1 MTFLASVHGASYPA
15 SPHDDSGQVSRR
27 FRWGSL
33 SLPGDP
39 SSIIFFHLD
48 PRIIIISDVAVNLAA
63 AAGLSILFRLLLL
76 LGIRVQGDRS
86 GVEPT
91 ARQSNRALPINQE
104 LETQDSVRVM

>member
-1 MTFLASVHGASYPA
+1 MCDFSSERGASYPA
-15 SPHDDSGQVSRR
+15 SPHDDSGQV
-27 FRWGSL
+27 FAGAL

-76 LGIRVQGDRS
+76 LLGIRVQGDRS

-104 LETQDSVRVM
+104 LETQDSVRHRM